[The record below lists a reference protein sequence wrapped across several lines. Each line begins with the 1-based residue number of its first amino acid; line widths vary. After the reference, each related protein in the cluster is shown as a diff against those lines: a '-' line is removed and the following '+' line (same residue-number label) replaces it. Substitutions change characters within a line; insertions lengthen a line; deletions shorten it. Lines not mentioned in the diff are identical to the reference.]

1 MAIKILEDF
10 YAKEI
15 ALDKGF
21 RNYLAEHYIHKVSI
35 RFDHQINLL
44 EKRVEEGL
52 SNFKNY
58 EEYNG
63 MNLYQAIVS
72 TLGSQQ
78 EFKDKVISGAVKQMF
93 GDASEVRRYIR
104 KEIYSGGATKEVKDK
119 QAGAYTVK
127 SFDIQVIPGQK
138 VVCTA
143 KGSYFWNQ
151 TLKAKGIDKD
161 GNKIVQT
168 DPTQRKSIFHAAV
181 RNMLRACLGS
191 AGSKVKSN
199 VYKMIEAICKTHQI
213 DIESFS
219 DKEGKKM
226 SDAGTSGK
234 IKTGIDSII
243 THGSQEQIQKST
255 AARFQLGKSWKGMK
269 KRMDQALKDG
279 VAKEQIPFA
288 EKMAEETR
296 KALWVEYRIADI
308 TKAKGMMLDQ
318 TTIIECEVNGDQGD
332 ARHFDVDGIKET
344 ANKSLEKQAK
354 DILRKLEQ
362 KKGKLPDLKGSPTKK
377 VIMRRMAQ
385 KVLVKELL
393 KVKQPA
399 NPDMRF
405 KVNKALLQEAKDIQ
419 KSQKGSKRNK
429 QRAQKRKKAR
439 KLGNVA
445 GATLGTVRARGRGK
459 VEQQAGSNPLAL
471 KELLNEVLPQEV
483 ARRMGSP
490 ALNYRTGRFANSAEV
505 TDVLVGPKGGLQ
517 SIDYTY
523 RRNPYETFEPGGKQG
538 SIQRDPRKLI
548 GGTIRELAMGIMQR
562 KFIPTRRV

>member
-1 MAIKILEDF
+1 MAIKILEEF

-15 ALDKGF
+15 ELDKGF
-21 RNYLAEHYIHKVSI
+21 RNYLAENYTHKVHI

-58 EEYNG
+58 EEFNG

-78 EFKDKVISGAVKQMF
+78 EFKNKVIAPSVKQMF
-93 GDASEVRRYIR
+93 GEEGEVRRYIR
-104 KEIYSGGATKEVKDK
+104 KEIYSGGATKEKKDEQAAGYSVK
-119 QAGAYTVK
+119 T
-127 SFDIQVIPGQK
+127 FDIDIVPGVS

-151 TLKAKGIDKD
+151 TLKAMGLDKD
-161 GNKIVQT
+161 GNKRVQT
-168 DPTQRKSIFHAAV
+168 DPTKKKSIFHAAM

-199 VYKMIEAICKTHQI
+199 VYVMIESICKTHNI
-213 DIESFS
+213 DISSFT

-234 IKTGIDSII
+234 IKTGIDSVI
-243 THGSQEQIQKST
+243 THGSQEQEAKTT
-255 AARFQLGKSWKGMK
+255 AGRFQLGKSWNGMK
-269 KRMDQALKDG
+269 KRMDKALRDG
-279 VAKEQIPFA
+279 LTKEEVPFA
-288 EKMAEETR
+288 QKMAEETR

-308 TKAKGMMLDQ
+308 TKAKGMYLDQ

-332 ARHFDVDGIKET
+332 AEHFDVDGIKRT
-344 ANKSLEKQAK
+344 GFKMLKKQAK
-354 DILRKLEQ
+354 EILRKLES
-362 KKGKLPDLKGSPTKK
+362 KKDKLPDLKGSPTKK

-385 KVLVKELL
+385 KALVKELL

-429 QRAQKRKKAR
+429 QKAQKKKTAR

-459 VEQQAGSNPLAL
+459 VDQQAGSNPLAL

-483 ARRMGSP
+483 ARRMQSP